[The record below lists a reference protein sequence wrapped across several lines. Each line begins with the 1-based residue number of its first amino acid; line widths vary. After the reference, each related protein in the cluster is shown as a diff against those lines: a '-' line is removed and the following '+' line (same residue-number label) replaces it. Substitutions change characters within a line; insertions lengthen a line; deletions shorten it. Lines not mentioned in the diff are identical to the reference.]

1 MMKKEIIPAADSKKN
16 PYAKPL
22 AKVVELSCAGII
34 CTSGES
40 APFRLRGQGYDEED
54 W

>member
-1 MMKKEIIPAADSKKN
+1 MKKEIIPAADSKKN

-22 AKVVELSCAGII
+22 AKMIELSGAGII
-34 CTSGES
+34 CTSGEN
-40 APFRLRGQGYDEED
+40 APFRLGRQGYEEED

>member
-1 MMKKEIIPAADSKKN
+1 MKKEIIPAADLQKS

-22 AKVVELSCAGII
+22 AKVVELSGAGII
-34 CTSGES
+34 CASNSSS
-40 APFRLRGQGYDEED
+40 AFSLNGQGYDEED